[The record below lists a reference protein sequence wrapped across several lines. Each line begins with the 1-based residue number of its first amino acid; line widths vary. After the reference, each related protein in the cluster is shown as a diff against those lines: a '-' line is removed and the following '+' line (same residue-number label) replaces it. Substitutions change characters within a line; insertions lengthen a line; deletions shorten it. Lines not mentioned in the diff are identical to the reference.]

1 MAEQAASQG
10 RRVEQREGHHG
21 LPRAAFVFSSGPQL
35 AALRTNAPVPHGT
48 ELPRQPLSGPQ
59 AAPARCRLRDE
70 LPGPRPCPAAPR
82 WLPGGAPAAPGA
94 GPEGSA
100 GGCERPRAPPAATSV
115 RGRGGLEAKRS
126 PGGERGPGGAR
137 RSPPGRPRASPR
149 LASPHLTAAPARPG
163 GAGGSPRPPP
173 ALTARRAPR
182 AATARNMA
190 PPPPPRAALA
200 RAAPQPPP
208 PHWAPRRANGRAP
221 LPALLPAPRLSPPT
235 AGRGQRGSGGWGG
248 REAREGPLAEGGK
261 RAAGGG
267 LLPLS
272 GAGRGRTCPFL
283 RGAARSPVESG
294 NHPIIEAR
302 GARRSA
308 RRCQTH
314 R

>member
-10 RRVEQREGHHG
+10 HRVEQREGPHG
-21 LPRAAFVFSSGPQL
+21 QQRAAFVFSSGPQL
-35 AALRTNAPVPHGT
+35 TPVPHGT
-48 ELPRQPLSGPQ
+48 ELPASEPRQPLPGPQ

-70 LPGPRPCPAAPR
+70 LPGPGPGPCPAAPR

-94 GPEGSA
+94 GPEGSV
-100 GGCERPRAPPAATSV
+100 GGCERPRAPPAAASV

-126 PGGERGPGGAR
+126 PGGA
-137 RSPPGRPRASPR
+137 RPRRRPAAPAAHRPAAPST
-149 LASPHLTAAPARPG
+149 SPHLTAAPARPG

-200 RAAPQPPP
+200 RAAPPPPP

-221 LPALLPAPRLSPPT
+221 LPAPCLSPPT
-235 AGRGQRGSGGWGG
+235 GGRGQRAAGGWGG

-261 RAAGGG
+261 RAVGGG
-267 LLPLS
+267 Q
-272 GAGRGRTCPFL
+272 RG
-283 RGAARSPVESG
+283 GAARAAAPSARSCKG
-294 NHPIIEAR
+294 LREAR
-302 GARRSA
+302 WSQGAIQLFRPEELED
-308 RRCQTH
+308 Q
-314 R
+314 